1 MINLEQI
8 SYHLTSRETKPN
20 KEMKEKVLPFFL
32 ENNVRTVLDYGCG
45 KFLRDSLYLSEKGFV
60 VDALDLPEQI
70 ERIDI
75 NLVKKIHFLSSEL
88 KEKKY
93 DAVLLNFVLQ
103 VLPTKKQREEV
114 LEDAILAVKK
124 EGYIVL
130 SLRNQSEINRH
141 LIDGAVRYKDG
152 LIMGDKNFKTFVKGY
167 TKDEVKKIISD
178 HDLKLIEFLR
188 TYSSFISI
196 SKKLN

>member
-70 ERIDI
+70 ERIDV
-75 NLVKKIHFLSSEL
+75 NLVKKIHSISSEL

-103 VLPTKKQREEV
+103 VLPTKKQRKEV
-114 LEDAILAVKK
+114 LEDAISAVKK
-124 EGYIVL
+124 EGYLVL

-167 TKDEVKKIISD
+167 TKDEVKKLSQTMILS
-178 HDLKLIEFLR
+178 
-188 TYSSFISI
+188 
-196 SKKLN
+196 

>member
-70 ERIDI
+70 ERIDV
-75 NLVKKIHFLSSEL
+75 NLVKKIHSISSEL

-103 VLPTKKQREEV
+103 VLPTKKQRKEV
-114 LEDAILAVKK
+114 LEDAISAVKK
-124 EGYIVL
+124 EGYLVL

-178 HDLKLIEFLR
+178 HNLKLIEFLR

-196 SKKLN
+196 SKKVN